1 MSRSVEEA
9 IDAVAQQVLLD
20 AMGRCNQGNPQQQFR
35 GYKKGDR
42 SWLRDAHERSLE
54 DRHCKMKR
62 TSTCISTE
70 IGWPFK

>member
-54 DRHCKMKR
+54 GPSLQNEANLHVHFD
-62 TSTCISTE
+62 
-70 IGWPFK
+70 